1 MELFIQMRDGQP
13 YQHPILGNN
22 FREAFPHI
30 DVNNLPPEFARF
42 ERIEQPAP
50 GVFEVVEGVTYQL
63 VNGVVKDVWVVR
75 SMNTLEKQ
83 FKTDVLISDATKTIM
98 LLKERAT
105 VNSTTASTETEK
117 TAWLEYIE
125 VLNAWTL
132 VDVLQPN
139 IPRPPRFAADG
150 SVLTLNA
157 EGRPPNVIG

>member
-13 YQHPILGNN
+13 YQHPIFGNN

-42 ERIEQPAP
+42 ERIEQPTP

-83 FKTDVLISDATKTIM
+83 FKTDVLISDANKTIM

>member
-1 MELFIQMRDGQP
+1 MELFIQMRNGQP
-13 YQHPILGNN
+13 YEHPIVGSN

-42 ERIEQPAP
+42 ERIEQPTP
-50 GVFEVVEGVTYQL
+50 GVFEVVEGVTYQM
-63 VNGVVKDVWVVR
+63 VDGVVKDVWAVR
-75 SMNTLEKQ
+75 DMTPLEKQ
-83 FKTDVLISDATKTIM
+83 LKTQVLTSDINRTIG

-105 VNSTTASTETEK
+105 TNSVTASTEAEK

-125 VLNAWTL
+125 VLNLWTL
-132 VDVLQPN
+132 VDVLKPK